1 MIKAIFIT
9 IIIIHGLIHLM
20 GFVKAIQLTEINQ
33 LTQTIPKP
41 IGIIWLISTL
51 LFIAVA
57 AILIAIPAFVLSQLL
72 IIMYWQDTKYG
83 TLANVII
90 LVGIVIG
97 YGVWS
102 FNRMVNDELKKF
114 IANRYN

>member
-1 MIKAIFIT
+1 
-9 IIIIHGLIHLM
+9 M

-57 AILIAIPAFVLSQLL
+57 AIFLLKNDWWWMIAIPAFVLSQLL